1 VAQGDNALRQ
11 TAGNIAK
18 PDHSPRSTNTHDP
31 SRPRPNLSMTYF
43 ASCFIIS
50 LLATLFIMRSAI
62 GNARRS
68 ADHDLSGPQKFHSRV
83 VPRIGGI
90 GVMVAILAGAV
101 IAQVSEAPAAHPLWL
116 LVACSFPTFAAGIT
130 EDFTKNVSPRR
141 RLIAT
146 AVSAGLAIWLLD
158 AVITRTDVPI
168 VDPLIRWTPVAL
180 LLTVFVITGVAN
192 AVNIIDG
199 FNGLASMCVLMMILA
214 LAYVAF
220 QVGDTFVFTASLI
233 TAGAVLGFFVW
244 NFPAGLIFLGDGGA
258 YLLGFL
264 LAELSI
270 LLVHRNASVSP
281 MFPLLLCAYPIFET
295 IFTMYRRKV
304 IRGVATAAPDGIH
317 LHTLIH
323 RRLIRWT
330 LADNL
335 ERRRLTRRNSMT
347 SPYLWMLCLLSVI
360 PSLLWWNST
369 AVLSFF
375 LLGFVVSYVWLYAR
389 IVRFKTPKWLIFR
402 RHE

>member
-1 VAQGDNALRQ
+1 
-11 TAGNIAK
+11 
-18 PDHSPRSTNTHDP
+18 
-31 SRPRPNLSMTYF
+31 MTYF
-43 ASCFIIS
+43 ACCFLVGLI
-50 LLATLFIMRSAI
+50 ATLMIMRSSMRH
-62 GNARRS
+62 GHLS
-68 ADHDLSGPQKFHSRV
+68 ADHDLSGPQKFHDRP
-83 VPRIGGI
+83 VPRVGGI
-90 GVMVAILAGAV
+90 GVMAAIVAGV
-101 IAQVSEAPAAHPLWL
+101 GIAQVNGSPDAPSLWL
-116 LVACSFPTFAAGIT
+116 LMACVLPAFAAGIT
-130 EDFTKNVSPRR
+130 EDLTKSVSPRR

-146 AVSAGLAIWLLD
+146 AVSAVLAIWLLD
-158 AVITRTDVPI
+158 AVIAKTDIPG
-168 VDPLIRWTPVAL
+168 VDQLIQWAPLSV

-214 LAYVAF
+214 LGYVAF
-220 QVGDTFVFTASLI
+220 QVGDTFIFTASLI
-233 TAGAVLGFFVW
+233 ASGAVLGFFVW

-264 LAELSI
+264 LGELSI
-270 LLVHRNASVSP
+270 LLVHRNSGVSP
-281 MFPLLLCAYPIFET
+281 IFPLLLCAYPIFET

-304 IRGVATAAPDGIH
+304 IRGVATADPDGIH

-330 LADNL
+330 LAENV

-347 SPYLWMLCLLSVI
+347 SPYLWLLCLLSVI